1 VGSARYHYYLRLV
14 LLIIDR
20 AKSPVTRRQFR
31 LVEFRLALFNTRAGL
46 FPAGYRK
53 PTERLRFGGA
63 FPYSG
68 NHRGARLVGRD
79 GGFVAHISL
88 SEAIRQ
94 TESPTLSRW
103 HRVF

>member
-20 AKSPVTRRQFR
+20 AKSPGTRRQFR
-31 LVEFRLALFNTRAGL
+31 LVERAIALFNTRADL

-63 FPYSG
+63 FPFSG
-68 NHRGARLVGRD
+68 RSAALWLPGSKRKFPNQAVWP
-79 GGFVAHISL
+79 SK
-88 SEAIRQ
+88 
-94 TESPTLSRW
+94 SP
-103 HRVF
+103 VFGIFFACCGVIFA